1 PSCVPLLL
9 FFSLTTLPRP
19 PRSTLFPY
27 TTLFRSITD
36 DNYPHRLKQCEDA
49 PLMLYFKGTAD
60 LQPQRAVS
68 IVGTRNATPYGKR
81 ICEEPVEDLR
91 DMDIQVISGLAHGI
105 DVHAHRLSIR
115 HAIPTIG
122 VLGHGLD
129 MLYPAAHRDVAARM
143 LEHGGLLTE
152 YPSGTRPDRINF
164 PARNRIKI
172 G

>member
-1 PSCVPLLL
+1 
-9 FFSLTTLPRP
+9 
-19 PRSTLFPY
+19 
-27 TTLFRSITD
+27 FRS
-36 DNYPHRLKQCEDA
+36 
-49 PLMLYFKGTAD
+49 
-60 LQPQRAVS
+60 
-68 IVGTRNATPYGKR
+68 
-81 ICEEPVEDLR
+81 R

-172 G
+172 GLSDVTILVEADRKSTRR